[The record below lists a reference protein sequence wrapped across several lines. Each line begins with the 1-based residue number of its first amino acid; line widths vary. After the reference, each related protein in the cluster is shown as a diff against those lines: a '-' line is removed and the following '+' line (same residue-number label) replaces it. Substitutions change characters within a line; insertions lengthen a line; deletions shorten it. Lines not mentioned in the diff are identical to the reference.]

1 LFKKQFVA
9 SRLLFL
15 LATFIFTQT
24 ALYPQEQDSSS
35 VQEYSFLTHA
45 NQVYQSKVGSKT
57 IHRCPFEI
65 SCSKFLRISVEKHGA
80 VKGFTLFLDRYFYR
94 ENTMIPHNYEAV
106 VKNNKV
112 VYRDDIPD
120 SLITYLYHD

>member
-1 LFKKQFVA
+1 MA
-9 SRLLFL
+9 SRILFL

-24 ALYPQEQDSSS
+24 ALYSQAQDSSR
-35 VQEYSFLTHA
+35 VQEDSFLANA
-45 NQVYQSKVGSKT
+45 NQAYQSKVGSKT

-65 SCSKFLRISVEKHGA
+65 SCSKYLRISIEKHGA
-80 VKGFTLFLDRYFYR
+80 VKGFALFLDRYFYR

-106 VKNNKV
+106 VRNNKV

-120 SLITYLYHD
+120 SLITYLYRD